1 MAQMNTQYI
10 ALVADL
16 KAKGSRF
23 QTLSNASKT
32 RHDIA
37 MKAINNL
44 K

>member
-1 MAQMNTQYI
+1 MNAQYLT
-10 ALVADL
+10 LVADI

-23 QTLSNASKT
+23 QTLSNASKA

-37 MKAINNL
+37 MKAIHNL